1 MQHVL
6 LKDLGLLQKI
16 IQTRGA
22 WGAKLNRKTHYP
34 HSSQLF
40 NTKRCLLGLISHL
53 LPTIATY
60 GIVLLA
66 KVLTTSR
73 NQSSRF

>member
-22 WGAKLNRKTHYP
+22 WGAKLNRKTHI
-34 HSSQLF
+34 SSQLF